1 MTIRLTRPGTRAAT
15 AQPVHVMATFCAAA
29 SWTTSGLATIDV
41 MNIALVITVPW
52 YTARTR
58 NAIVWRPFA
67 GSVPNAVL
75 EMDCNIGNTTPAAR
89 AVLLGV
95 AGARTRPVATKLW
108 PRPQAVRTDQ
118 GASVYQILPPRPILI
133 Q

>member
-1 MTIRLTRPGTRAAT
+1 MTIRLTRPGTSAAT
-15 AQPVHVMATFCAAA
+15 AQLVHVMATFCAAA

-75 EMDCNIGNTTPAAR
+75 EMDCRIGNTTPAAR

-95 AGARTRPVATKLW
+95 AGARRRSVATKLK
-108 PRPQAVRTDQ
+108 PKPNVLRPNHET
-118 GASVYQILPPRPILI
+118 SL
-133 Q
+133 